1 MSEAKLPVG
10 EKLSETRPGERR
22 QRPVRTRSLILLSTL
37 VVVWCAV
44 LVDPQIGPL
53 ALHVVGAFG
62 VALAVM
68 AMAMGLGFLG
78 FGIFA
83 VGDRL
88 AGWFRRAS
96 QWPEE

>member
-1 MSEAKLPVG
+1 LAA
-10 EKLSETRPGERR
+10 
-22 QRPVRTRSLILLSTL
+22 
-37 VVVWCAV
+37 VWFGV
-44 LVDPQIGPL
+44 LVDPQIGLL
-53 ALHVVGAFG
+53 AFYIVGAFG

-68 AMAMGLGFLG
+68 IIAMGLGVLG

-88 AGWFRRAS
+88 TGWVRRAS

>member
-1 MSEAKLPVG
+1 MIQMRSGKA
-10 EKLSETRPGERR
+10 RR
-22 QRPVRTRSLILLSTL
+22 QFRTRSLILLIAL
-37 VVVWCAV
+37 AAIWLGV

-53 ALHVVGAFG
+53 ALLMMGAFG

-83 VGDRL
+83 AGNRL
-88 AGWFRRAS
+88 AGWVRRAS
-96 QWPEE
+96 QWPEG

>member
-1 MSEAKLPVG
+1 M
-10 EKLSETRPGERR
+10 RPGKGQRR
-22 QRPVRTRSLILLSTL
+22 QFGTRSLILLIAL
-37 VVVWCAV
+37 AAVWFGV

-53 ALHVVGAFG
+53 ALYIVGAFG

-68 AMAMGLGFLG
+68 AMAMSLGFLG

-88 AGWFRRAS
+88 VGWVRRAS
-96 QWPEE
+96 QWPED

>member
-1 MSEAKLPVG
+1 M
-10 EKLSETRPGERR
+10 RPGKGQRR
-22 QRPVRTRSLILLSTL
+22 QFGTRSLILLIAL
-37 VVVWCAV
+37 AAVWFGV

-53 ALHVVGAFG
+53 ALYIVGAFG

-88 AGWFRRAS
+88 AGWVRRAS
-96 QWPEE
+96 QWPED